1 MNLSDIKFNQLVN
14 TPDGVGRV
22 GGRTYDL
29 DGVTNMIICT
39 HTNVRGRN
47 PHLVGKIR
55 GIWYLGAYYPEA
67 LSPYREAS

>member
-1 MNLSDIKFNQLVN
+1 MNLSDIKFNMLVI

-22 GGRTYDL
+22 GGRTYAK
-29 DGVTNMIICT
+29 DGVTDMILCS
-39 HTNVRGRN
+39 HTNAGGRN

-55 GIWYLGAYYPEA
+55 GLWYLGAYYPEA